1 VAFLHSARA
10 GIGRYVRRFG
20 PPLLRLAAGVTVLW
34 FLVRQ
39 VGAAPFGDGLR
50 AVTWQAVVAA
60 VTLTV
65 LTTVCSAW
73 RWRVVARALGVDIGL
88 PAAVGAYYR
97 SLFLNSVLPGGVLGD
112 VHRAVT
118 HGRRAGDV
126 ARGVRAVA
134 WERLWGQVIQGVVTA
149 VVLLTLPS
157 PVRPALPYVLAG
169 IAGAAGCAALVVR
182 GAARRGGSR
191 LARAARA
198 VSADLRHGLLAPGV
212 WPRLTLA
219 SVLVVAGHTA
229 TFVIAARV
237 AGCTA
242 PLGELVALLMVVQ
255 TAVVIPLSIGGWGLR
270 EGAAAWAFAAAG
282 LGAANGVTVA
292 TLYAVLMLIAV
303 APGAG
308 LLLGDAIRRRR
319 RGPGHSGDSSGP
331 DPAPRTMEALRGLPA
346 VPGDRPR
353 HAARAVTRFRP
364 AVWLMAAVALFLLA
378 VAGYA
383 LLVHAS
389 PQYYWTQ
396 IDTGVYR
403 DGGIAVRNQPT
414 MLYALELGTARLPF
428 TYTPFAALLFAA
440 GSGASFATWQV
451 GLAVLTIGL
460 LPVVAYLS
468 LGLTGRPAGL
478 ARAAAAFAIAAVGL
492 WLEPVAMTLFFGQ
505 INLVL
510 LALVVGDLALPDR
523 IKGKGIGIGLA
534 AGIKLTP
541 LIFIPYLLFTRRV
554 KAAAVSA
561 LTFAVT
567 VGLGFA
573 LLPHASAVYWGGKIT
588 RPGSKAFHLD
598 NQSLNGVI
606 LRLTHAGP
614 DAHVYWLVAAIVV
627 GIAGLATSI
636 LASRRGHELL
646 GLVACAATGL
656 LVSPVTWSHHY
667 VYVVPA
673 LVLAAY
679 GPRRLGY
686 RILGAALVVGLFGW
700 WPLPIG
706 NQGGY
711 DPKAHLLP
719 RGLLLLAPNR
729 GNHGA
734 VEFTWR
740 GLELIVGNYYVLTL
754 LMFIAAT
761 ACALM
766 LTGRLRPERA
776 QPAPE
781 PDALVGR

>member
-1 VAFLHSARA
+1 MITTYR
-10 GIGRYVRRFG
+10 GQG
-20 PPLLRLAAGVTVLW
+20 RLAE
-34 FLVRQ
+34 
-39 VGAAPFGDGLR
+39 
-50 AVTWQAVVAA
+50 
-60 VTLTV
+60 
-65 LTTVCSAW
+65 
-73 RWRVVARALGVDIGL
+73 LGTIG
-88 PAAVGAYYR
+88 G
-97 SLFLNSVLPGGVLGD
+97 S
-112 VHRAVT
+112 
-118 HGRRAGDV
+118 GRRDG
-126 ARGVRAVA
+126 
-134 WERLWGQVIQGVVTA
+134 
-149 VVLLTLPS
+149 
-157 PVRPALPYVLAG
+157 
-169 IAGAAGCAALVVR
+169 
-182 GAARRGGSR
+182 
-191 LARAARA
+191 
-198 VSADLRHGLLAPGV
+198 
-212 WPRLTLA
+212 
-219 SVLVVAGHTA
+219 
-229 TFVIAARV
+229 
-237 AGCTA
+237 
-242 PLGELVALLMVVQ
+242 
-255 TAVVIPLSIGGWGLR
+255 
-270 EGAAAWAFAAAG
+270 
-282 LGAANGVTVA
+282 
-292 TLYAVLMLIAV
+292 
-303 APGAG
+303 
-308 LLLGDAIRRRR
+308 
-319 RGPGHSGDSSGP
+319 
-331 DPAPRTMEALRGLPA
+331 
-346 VPGDRPR
+346 
-353 HAARAVTRFRP
+353 AVTRIRP
-364 AVWLMAAVALFLLA
+364 AAWLIAAVALFLLA

-389 PQYYWTQ
+389 PQYYWSQ
-396 IDTGVYR
+396 IDTAVYR
-403 DGGIAVRNQPT
+403 DGGIAVRNQPA
-414 MLYALELGTARLPF
+414 MLYALELGAAKLPF
-428 TYTPFAALLFAA
+428 SYTPFAALLFAA
-440 GSGASFATWQV
+440 GSGVSFATWQV

-468 LGLTGRPAGL
+468 LGLAGRPAGL

-523 IKGKGIGIGLA
+523 IK
-534 AGIKLTP
+534 LTP

-573 LLPHASAVYWGGKIT
+573 LLPHASAVYWGGKFA

-614 DAHVYWLVAAIVV
+614 DAHTYWLVAAVVV

-656 LVSPVTWSHHY
+656 LVSPISWSHHY

-686 RILGAALVVGLFGW
+686 RILCAALVVGLFGW

-711 DPKAHLLP
+711 DPEAQLRP

-729 GNHGA
+729 GNSRAA

-754 LMFIAAT
+754 LVFIAAT
-761 ACALM
+761 ACALV
-766 LTGRLRPERA
+766 LTRRLRLERA
-776 QPAPE
+776 QSAPG
-781 PDALVGR
+781 PDAVWVARPPGVGQEGDQLADRKRCAGLRCRAWYLS